1 MAGPHGPKS
10 FAKPKD
16 AKKTAFRILGYLSKS
31 KLPLA
36 AVFA

>member
-16 AKKTAFRILGYLSKS
+16 VKKTAFRVLGYQIGR
-31 KLPLA
+31 A
-36 AVFA
+36 HV